1 MSTIKERLY
10 ETAVNKGLS
19 VGAFE
24 EVCGLGRGNISNMKE
39 NGAIGS
45 DKLAKIVDAYPD
57 LDIVWLLTGKAS
69 PFSPTY
75 SVPSTYEEAIGE
87 NRLLKSMLKEKELQN
102 NEYLIQQGE
111 DKKTIKDLQQRLEK
125 TANTVS
131 TRNIAH
137 AE

>member
-19 VGAFE
+19 VRSFE
-24 EVCGLGRGNISNMKE
+24 EMCGLGRGNISNMKE

-45 DKLAKIVDAYPD
+45 DKLAKIVDTYPD
-57 LDIVWLLTGKAS
+57 LDIVWLLTGKSS
-69 PFSPTY
+69 PFTPTY

-102 NEYLIQQGE
+102 TEYLIQQGE